1 MRNALNPDSDLRFV
15 HICVVCWGKLP
26 NSAEMATHRL
36 SCKMANGK
44 PTAGAAAAGTASDSE
59 NIQEKSE
66 AMDADQE
73 VTKLVTT
80 PDIQCYEDMEG
91 PDTSNGTSKASSP
104 PPPPPSLHH
113 TLNKRGRKKQ
123 LHPQQVLTPER
134 MKEVV
139 NTNLI
144 QCGLC
149 DIVIPSNDESKHLQ
163 VSLPYIYGFV
173 VVINPW
179 FYHFSFRRNG
189 ID

>member
-1 MRNALNPDSDLRFV
+1 
-15 HICVVCWGKLP
+15 
-26 NSAEMATHRL
+26 
-36 SCKMANGK
+36 MANGK
-44 PTAGAAAAGTASDSE
+44 TGGVVGGVEASDSE
-59 NIQEKSE
+59 TNQDHKSE
-66 AMDADQE
+66 AMDLASDQE
-73 VTKLVTT
+73 VTKLVST

-163 VSLPYIYGFV
+163 VS
-173 VVINPW
+173 
-179 FYHFSFRRNG
+179 
-189 ID
+189 

>member
-1 MRNALNPDSDLRFV
+1 
-15 HICVVCWGKLP
+15 
-26 NSAEMATHRL
+26 MATHRL

-44 PTAGAAAAGTASDSE
+44 TVAVGGAASDSE
-59 NIQEKSE
+59 TNQDPKSE
-66 AMDADQE
+66 AMDMADQE
-73 VTKLVTT
+73 VTKLVST

-104 PPPPPSLHH
+104 PPPPPTLHH

-149 DIVIPSNDESKHLQ
+149 DIVIPSNDEAKHLQ
-163 VSLPYIYGFV
+163 V
-173 VVINPW
+173 
-179 FYHFSFRRNG
+179 
-189 ID
+189 

>member
-44 PTAGAAAAGTASDSE
+44 PVEAGTASDSE

-66 AMDADQE
+66 AAMDADQE

-163 VSLPYIYGFV
+163 VSLIPYGFV

-179 FYHFSFRRNG
+179 FFFHFSFRRNG